1 MCVSHSSWLSTISK
15 LAESREVFKN
25 RGDVA
30 LRDTA
35 SGHGRGGLELDIIVV
50 FSNLHNSMILTPA
63 RCIT

>member
-1 MCVSHSSWLSTISK
+1 MGSLSLEVLNNHS
-15 LAESREVFKN
+15 
-25 RGDVA
+25 DVA